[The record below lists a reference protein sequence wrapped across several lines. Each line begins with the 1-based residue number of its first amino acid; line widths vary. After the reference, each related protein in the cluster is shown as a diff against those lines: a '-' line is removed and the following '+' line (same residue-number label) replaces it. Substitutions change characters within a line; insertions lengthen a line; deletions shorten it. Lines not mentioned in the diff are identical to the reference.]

1 MITEAK
7 KRYRN
12 YLSKCYARFYLQLHF
27 VQYILSVMFRLIE
40 LTASFHNSGK
50 GLCTDFGFLHKLNYM
65 EPHFTI
71 LIPCTGFTIYKWEVS
86 AFYLQPFLM
95 YLSKLIHLQS
105 ALSVLYRQADINQAF
120 RFICLA
126 GSQATRGS
134 IDFFLVLW
142 FFFFFFFYFIFFRIT
157 MRDMPGELAWF
168 VHLIWQA
175 IFFFPGEVKLLKLT
189 IGTAVICL

>member
-7 KRYRN
+7 KWYRN
-12 YLSKCYARFYLQLHF
+12 YLSKCYARFYLQPHF

-50 GLCTDFGFLHKLNYM
+50 GICTDFGFLHKLNYM
-65 EPHFTI
+65 EPHVII
-71 LIPCTGFTIYKWEVS
+71 LIPCTGFSIYKWEVP

-95 YLSKLIHLQS
+95 YLSKLVHLQS
-105 ALSVLYRQADINQAF
+105 ALSVLYRQADINRAF

-134 IDFFLVLW
+134 IDFF
-142 FFFFFFFYFIFFRIT
+142 FFFFGPVIHFFNFIF
-157 MRDMPGELAWF
+157 PGSQW
-168 VHLIWQA
+168 
-175 IFFFPGEVKLLKLT
+175 
-189 IGTAVICL
+189 GTCLEN